1 MEAEKKKNKE
11 LASSV
16 VKLNGIIKT
25 GHDALTQE
33 QNLVEQLRKQLAS
46 GSQAVSLVSMCIL
59 VKTIIM
65 YPGHV
70 SVC

>member
-1 MEAEKKKNKE
+1 MCVLCLLQDLEELRKQLEAEKKKNKE
-11 LASSV
+11 LASNV

-46 GSQAVSLVSMCIL
+46 HGHTVSS
-59 VKTIIM
+59 
-65 YPGHV
+65 GE
-70 SVC
+70 